1 MRKLESCDAVRL
13 EEPCNSG
20 HEVVKIRNLSKD
32 IVGDYEIGALA
43 FGYQLIR
50 ESSSEK
56 LRARWNALADGD
68 RGDVDGGLDAKYRH
82 AKREKVLQQVAVIT
96 GQLNNQ
102 ASGAQPEPLRDG
114 FAECLCVSH
123 PRRRIGGKI
132 GILPEDLLGRH
143 VLFELN

>member
-1 MRKLESCDAVRL
+1 MRKLERCDAVRL

-43 FGYQLIR
+43 FGDQLIR

-68 RGDVDGGLDAKYRH
+68 RADVDGRLDAKYRH
-82 AKREKVLQQVAVIT
+82 ANREKELKQEAAVT
-96 GQLNNQ
+96 TQPHNPHS
-102 ASGAQPEPLRDG
+102 ASP
-114 FAECLCVSH
+114 
-123 PRRRIGGKI
+123 
-132 GILPEDLLGRH
+132 
-143 VLFELN
+143 